1 MAKITLRVVRK
12 PNLMKKKKKQQKNTS
27 ISVKEI
33 TKASFETALP
43 KKPSAHKTLDDDD
56 DNNKGRINSSSWVK
70 SLLLGSGAYGSVY
83 LGTSKSKTHQT
94 GERAIKTAEL
104 SHASSLMDEGRIMI
118 RLQSPFIVRC
128 YGDEIAREDCSTQYN
143 LILEYCSGKTIADL
157 IEDNHGELLESET
170 KVFARDVL
178 SGLTYIHDRNIIH
191 CDIKPDNL
199 LLSPTHVWFRSTG
212 YLTKI
217 GDFGLAMEKGSLEY
231 GNGYG
236 HKRGTTR
243 YIAPEL
249 IGQGFVDFGVGYLT
263 KIGDFGLAMEKGSVE
278 YSNGYDHKRG
288 TTSYMAPKL
297 MAHGIVDF
305 GSDVWAFGYTVLEML
320 SGISVW
326 GEYGDLAFDDWVT
339 LIGHSDRMPHV
350 PALLSKEA
358 LDFLSRC
365 LERDVNKRWSTH
377 ELKNHPFVLL

>member
-12 PNLMKKKKKQQKNTS
+12 PNLMKKKKQQKNTS

-56 DNNKGRINSSSWVK
+56 NNKGRINSSSWVK
-70 SLLLGSGAYGSVY
+70 SLLLGRGAYGSVY

-157 IEDNHGELLESET
+157 IEDNHGELLESEA

-178 SGLTYIHDRNIIH
+178 SGLTYIHDRNIVH

-199 LLSPTHVWFRSTG
+199 LLSPTYVRFRSTG

-217 GDFGLAMEKGSLEY
+217 GDFGLAMEKGSLDY

-249 IGQGFVDFGVGYLT
+249 IGHGFMDFG
-263 KIGDFGLAMEKGSVE
+263 A
-278 YSNGYDHKRG
+278 
-288 TTSYMAPKL
+288 
-297 MAHGIVDF
+297 
-305 GSDVWAFGYTVLEML
+305 DVWAFGCTVLEML
-320 SGISVW
+320 SGTSVW
-326 GEYGDLAFDDWVT
+326 GEYGDLAFDDWVN

-350 PALLSKEA
+350 PAWLSKEA

>member
-1 MAKITLRVVRK
+1 
-12 PNLMKKKKKQQKNTS
+12 MKTKKKQTNS
-27 ISVKEI
+27 SIISVKEI
-33 TKASFETALP
+33 TKSSFEIALR
-43 KKPSAHKTLDDDD
+43 KKPAAATITVE
-56 DNNKGRINSSSWVK
+56 DNDNGGRINSSSWVK
-70 SLLLGSGAYGSVY
+70 SLLLGRGAYGRF
-83 LGTSKSKTHQT
+83 L
-94 GERAIKTAEL
+94 
-104 SHASSLMDEGRIMI
+104 I
-118 RLQSPFIVRC
+118 RLKSPFIVRC
-128 YGDEIAREDCSTQYN
+128 YGVEIAREEEDDQCMLYN

-157 IEDNHGELLESET
+157 IEDNHGELLESDV

-199 LLSPTHVWFRSTG
+199 LLSPTHVRFRSTG

-217 GDFGLAMEKGSLEY
+217 GDFGLAMEKGSVEY
-231 GNGYG
+231 GNGYD
-236 HKRGTTR
+236 R
-243 YIAPEL
+243 
-249 IGQGFVDFGVGYLT
+249 
-263 KIGDFGLAMEKGSVE
+263 
-278 YSNGYDHKRG
+278 KRG
-288 TTSYMAPKL
+288 TTSYMASKL

-326 GEYGDLAFDDWVT
+326 GEYGDLDSDDWVS

-350 PALLSKEA
+350 PVWLSKDA

-377 ELKNHPFVLL
+377 SLKNHPFVLL

>member
-1 MAKITLRVVRK
+1 MAKIRVRK
-12 PNLMKKKKKQQKNTS
+12 SNLMMKKKKS

-33 TKASFETALP
+33 SKASFETAL
-43 KKPSAHKTLDDDD
+43 SAHNVTLED
-56 DNNKGRINSSSWVK
+56 DNKGGGIHSSSSWVK
-70 SLLLGSGAYGSVY
+70 TLLLGRGAYGSVY
-83 LGTSKSKTHQT
+83 LGRSKTHHT
-94 GERAIKTAEL
+94 CERAIKTAEI
-104 SHASSLMDEGRIMI
+104 SHASSLIHEARILI

-128 YGDEIAREDCSTQYN
+128 YGEEIAREDCSTQYN

-157 IEDNHGELLESET
+157 IEDNNGELFESDA

-178 SGLTYIHDRNIIH
+178 SGLSYLHDRDIVH

-199 LLSPTHVWFRSTG
+199 LLSPTDQRSRSTG

-231 GNGYG
+231 GNRYG

-243 YIAPEL
+243 YVAPEL
-249 IGQGFVDFGVGYLT
+249 MGHGFVDFG
-263 KIGDFGLAMEKGSVE
+263 A
-278 YSNGYDHKRG
+278 
-288 TTSYMAPKL
+288 
-297 MAHGIVDF
+297 
-305 GSDVWAFGYTVLEML
+305 DVWAFGCTVLEML
-320 SGISVW
+320 SGVSVW
-326 GEYGDLAFDDWVT
+326 GEYGDLAFDDWVN

-350 PALLSKEA
+350 PAWLSTEA

-365 LERDVNKRWSTH
+365 LERDINKRWSTH

>member
-1 MAKITLRVVRK
+1 
-12 PNLMKKKKKQQKNTS
+12 
-27 ISVKEI
+27 
-33 TKASFETALP
+33 
-43 KKPSAHKTLDDDD
+43 
-56 DNNKGRINSSSWVK
+56 
-70 SLLLGSGAYGSVY
+70 
-83 LGTSKSKTHQT
+83 
-94 GERAIKTAEL
+94 
-104 SHASSLMDEGRIMI
+104 MI

-178 SGLTYIHDRNIIH
+178 SGLTYIHDRNIVH

-199 LLSPTHVWFRSTG
+199 LLSPTAVRFRSTG

-249 IGQGFVDFGVGYLT
+249 IGQGFVDFGV
-263 KIGDFGLAMEKGSVE
+263 
-278 YSNGYDHKRG
+278 
-288 TTSYMAPKL
+288 
-297 MAHGIVDF
+297 
-305 GSDVWAFGYTVLEML
+305 DV
-320 SGISVW
+320 
-326 GEYGDLAFDDWVT
+326 
-339 LIGHSDRMPHV
+339 DRMPHV
-350 PALLSKEA
+350 PAWLSKEA

>member
-1 MAKITLRVVRK
+1 
-12 PNLMKKKKKQQKNTS
+12 MKTKKKQTNS
-27 ISVKEI
+27 SIISVKEI
-33 TKASFETALP
+33 TKSSFEIALR
-43 KKPSAHKTLDDDD
+43 KKPAAATITVE
-56 DNNKGRINSSSWVK
+56 DNDNGGRINSSSWVK
-70 SLLLGSGAYGSVY
+70 SLLLGRGAYGSVY
-83 LGTSKSKTHQT
+83 LAKSKSEKHQT
-94 GERAIKTAEL
+94 GVRAIKTAEI
-104 SHASSLMDEGRIMI
+104 SHASSLMDEGRFLI
-118 RLQSPFIVRC
+118 RLKSPFIVRC
-128 YGDEIAREDCSTQYN
+128 YGVEIAREEEDDQCMLYN

-157 IEDNHGELLESET
+157 IEDNHGELLESDV

-199 LLSPTHVWFRSTG
+199 LLSPTHVRFRSTG

-217 GDFGLAMEKGSLEY
+217 GDFGLAMEKGSVEY
-231 GNGYG
+231 GNGYD
-236 HKRGTTR
+236 R
-243 YIAPEL
+243 
-249 IGQGFVDFGVGYLT
+249 
-263 KIGDFGLAMEKGSVE
+263 
-278 YSNGYDHKRG
+278 KRG
-288 TTSYMAPKL
+288 TTSYMASKL

-326 GEYGDLAFDDWVT
+326 GEYGDLDSDDWVS

-350 PALLSKEA
+350 PVWLSKDA

-377 ELKNHPFVLL
+377 SLKNHPFVLL

>member
-1 MAKITLRVVRK
+1 
-12 PNLMKKKKKQQKNTS
+12 MKKKHTS

-43 KKPSAHKTLDDDD
+43 KKPSADNVTLDG
-56 DNNKGRINSSSWVK
+56 GRINSSSWVK
-70 SLLLGSGAYGSVY
+70 LLLLGTGAYGSVY
-83 LGTSKSKTHQT
+83 LAKGKADKTHHT
-94 GERAIKTAEL
+94 GDRAIKTAEL

-118 RLQSPFIVRC
+118 RLQSPFVVRC
-128 YGDEIAREDCSTQYN
+128 YGDEIAREGYSTQYN

-157 IEDNHGELLESET
+157 IEDNHGELLESEA

-178 SGLTYIHDRNIIH
+178 SGLTYIHDRNIVH

-199 LLSPTHVWFRSTG
+199 LLSPTAVRFRSTG

-217 GDFGLAMEKGSLEY
+217 GDFGLAMEKGSVEY

-243 YIAPEL
+243 YMSPEL
-249 IGQGFVDFGVGYLT
+249 IGHGFVDFG
-263 KIGDFGLAMEKGSVE
+263 A
-278 YSNGYDHKRG
+278 
-288 TTSYMAPKL
+288 
-297 MAHGIVDF
+297 
-305 GSDVWAFGYTVLEML
+305 DVWAFGCTVLEML
-320 SGISVW
+320 SGATVW
-326 GEYGDLAFDDWVT
+326 GEYGDLAFDDWVN

-350 PALLSKEA
+350 PAWLSKEA

-365 LERDVNKRWSTH
+365 LERDVNKRWSTL

>member
-1 MAKITLRVVRK
+1 TYKYSPAHIKSNSENVKQKRH
-12 PNLMKKKKKQQKNTS
+12 NQSACKKQQKNTS

-56 DNNKGRINSSSWVK
+56 NNKGRINSSSWVK
-70 SLLLGSGAYGSVY
+70 SLLLGRGAYGSVY

-157 IEDNHGELLESET
+157 IEDNHGELLESEA

-178 SGLTYIHDRNIIH
+178 SGLTYIHDRNIVH

-199 LLSPTHVWFRSTG
+199 LLSPTAVRFRSTG

-217 GDFGLAMEKGSLEY
+217 GDFGLAMEKGSLDY

-249 IGQGFVDFGVGYLT
+249 IGQGFVDFGV
-263 KIGDFGLAMEKGSVE
+263 
-278 YSNGYDHKRG
+278 
-288 TTSYMAPKL
+288 
-297 MAHGIVDF
+297 
-305 GSDVWAFGYTVLEML
+305 DVWAFGCTVLEML
-320 SGISVW
+320 SGTSVW
-326 GEYGDLAFDDWVT
+326 GEYGDLAFDDWVN

-350 PALLSKEA
+350 PAWLSKEA